1 VTAAALP
8 AEVRDLIARHLGSMH
23 HVDVLLLL
31 RGAEPEEWTARRA
44 AAALHAPPERIAVCM
59 EQLAAAGLLAAGAP
73 APGGAPCR
81 YAPRT
86 APLRHATDLLATMNN
101 ERPVTLIRAVYDRP
115 ADPVQSFADA
125 FRLRAKGE

>member
-1 VTAAALP
+1 MTDAGLP
-8 AEVRDLIARHLGSMH
+8 AEVRDLIAQHMRSMH

-31 RGAEPEEWTARRA
+31 RGAASEAWTARRA
-44 AAALHAPPERIAVCM
+44 ATVLQADPARLTPCLTE
-59 EQLAAAGLLAAGAP
+59 LAAAGLLAPAGAAPDGP
-73 APGGAPCR
+73 AFR

-86 APLRHATDLLATMNN
+86 TALQHATDLLAAMNN

-125 FRLRAKGE
+125 FRLRRED